1 VAIAKRVL
9 IWLVIAFLIYYLATQ
24 PLASA
29 HAVQGAG
36 EAIQRL
42 FRSLQEFFTELIH

>member
-1 VAIAKRVL
+1 MAIVKRAL
-9 IWLVIAFLIYYLATQ
+9 LWLLVAFLIYYLATQ

-36 EAIQRL
+36 DALQHL
-42 FRSLQEFFTELIH
+42 FRSLQTFFTELIH